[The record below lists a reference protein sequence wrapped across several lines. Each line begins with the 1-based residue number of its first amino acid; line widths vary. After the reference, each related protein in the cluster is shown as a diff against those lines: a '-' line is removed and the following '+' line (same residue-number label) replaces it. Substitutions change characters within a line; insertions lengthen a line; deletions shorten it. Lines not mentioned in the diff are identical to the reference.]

1 MDAAFADFSKFIG
14 YELKKEQTEAISSV
28 LSDSDVLVVL
38 PTSFG
43 KSMIYQA
50 LPWLSVYL
58 GQRTSPIVLVISPL
72 VAIMKNQ
79 VVLMKRKGINAA
91 FIGEEQQDQQVIS
104 TIRAGHIPLV
114 YGSPEA
120 ILSAS
125 WRSMLV
131 SKIWTERIIAVAID
145 EAHLPEFT
153 CQFTL
158 MPEEVGQI

>member
-1 MDAAFADFSKFIG
+1 M
-14 YELKKEQTEAISSV
+14 
-28 LSDSDVLVVL
+28 VL
-38 PTSFG
+38 PTSFD

-50 LPWLSVYL
+50 LLWLSVYL

-72 VAIMKNQ
+72 VTVAQMKNQ

-104 TIRAGHIPLV
+104 TIRAGDIAL
-114 YGSPEA
+114 YPEA

-131 SKIWTERIIAVAID
+131 SKIWTGRIISKHSIR
-145 EAHLPEFT
+145 LPEFT
-153 CQFTL
+153 CL
-158 MPEEVGQI
+158 IIII

>member
-1 MDAAFADFSKFIG
+1 MEAAFADFSKFIG
-14 YELKKEQTEAISSV
+14 YELKKEQIEAISSV
-28 LSDSDVLVVL
+28 LSGSDVLVVL

-58 GQRTSPIVLVISPL
+58 GQRTSPIVLVMSPL

-91 FIGEEQQDQQVIS
+91 FIGEEQQVQQVIS
-104 TIRAGHIPLV
+104 TIRAGDIPLV

-125 WRSMLV
+125 WRSKLDN
-131 SKIWTERIIAVAID
+131 AC
-145 EAHLPEFT
+145 F
-153 CQFTL
+153 
-158 MPEEVGQI
+158 

>member
-1 MDAAFADFSKFIG
+1 
-14 YELKKEQTEAISSV
+14 
-28 LSDSDVLVVL
+28 
-38 PTSFG
+38 
-43 KSMIYQA
+43 
-50 LPWLSVYL
+50 
-58 GQRTSPIVLVISPL
+58 
-72 VAIMKNQ
+72 
-79 VVLMKRKGINAA
+79 MKRKGINAA

-114 YGSPEA
+114 YGSPET

-153 CQFTL
+153 CQFTVYFTL
-158 MPEEVGQI
+158 IIITS

>member
-1 MDAAFADFSKFIG
+1 MDAAFADFSKVIG
-14 YELKKEQTEAISSV
+14 YELKKEQTETIYSV
-28 LSDSDVLVVL
+28 LSGSDVLVVL
-38 PTSFG
+38 PTSFD

-50 LPWLSVYL
+50 LLWLSVYL

-72 VAIMKNQ
+72 VAQMKNQ

-104 TIRAGHIPLV
+104 TIRAGDIALV

-125 WRSMLV
+125 WRSMFV
-131 SKIWTERIIAVAID
+131 SKIWTERIIEQSANA
-145 EAHLPEFT
+145 AHLPEFT

-158 MPEEVGQI
+158 LFS

>member
-1 MDAAFADFSKFIG
+1 MLTLENDADFSKFIG

-28 LSDSDVLVVL
+28 LSGSDVLVVV

-58 GQRTSPIVLVISPL
+58 GQRTSPIALVISPL

-79 VVLMKRKGINAA
+79 VVLKRKGINAA

-104 TIRAGHIPLV
+104 TIRAGDIPLV

-125 WRSMLV
+125 WSSMLV
-131 SKIWTERIIAVAID
+131 SKIWT
-145 EAHLPEFT
+145 
-153 CQFTL
+153 
-158 MPEEVGQI
+158 GG

>member
-1 MDAAFADFSKFIG
+1 MLISLNL
-14 YELKKEQTEAISSV
+14 LKKEQTEVISSV
-28 LSDSDVLVVL
+28 LSGSDVLVVL

-72 VAIMKNQ
+72 VAIMKYQ

-131 SKIWTERIIAVAID
+131 SKLNLDRENYCCSYILMRPICQNLHVSL
-145 EAHLPEFT
+145 HL
-153 CQFTL
+153 L
-158 MPEEVGQI
+158 

>member
-1 MDAAFADFSKFIG
+1 MQMDAAFAKVIG
-14 YELKKEQTEAISSV
+14 YELKKEQTEAIYSV
-28 LSDSDVLVVL
+28 LSGSDVLVVL
-38 PTSFG
+38 PTNFD

-50 LPWLSVYL
+50 LLWLSVYL

-72 VAIMKNQ
+72 VAQMKNQ

-104 TIRAGHIPLV
+104 TIRACDIALV

-125 WRSMLV
+125 WRSMFVQVLKFGLRELLSNQQTQHQSLHV
-131 SKIWTERIIAVAID
+131 SL
-145 EAHLPEFT
+145 HLHHFIFIT
-153 CQFTL
+153 
-158 MPEEVGQI
+158 

>member
-1 MDAAFADFSKFIG
+1 MDAAFPDFSKFIG

-28 LSDSDVLVVL
+28 LLGSEVLVVL
-38 PTSFG
+38 PTSFC

-104 TIRAGHIPLV
+104 TIRAGHIPL
-114 YGSPEA
+114 EA

-125 WRSMLV
+125 WRSVLV
-131 SKIWTERIIAVAID
+131 SKIWTERIIA
-145 EAHLPEFT
+145 HLPEFT

-158 MPEEVGQI
+158 INYIILFS